1 MAERIEIELT
11 LRERNQLTL
20 PDRVATRLGAEA
32 GDRLL
37 LTIDP
42 REPEVM
48 HLRRLP
54 RSYAGALT
62 GVYGR
67 TAEEQSAYL
76 VAERA
81 SWDPSPAPA
90 GQGPDGTRYLSFE
103 ESKRVYRQTD
113 VTRERYERD
122 PKLRWPKC
130 EVCGRS
136 IARLN
141 DHLAAHRDGRLDGR
155 GVNTDP
161 AQRTRSRRRV
171 EKWRAA
177 LARKASP

>member
-1 MAERIEIELT
+1 VDETLEIAVS

-20 PDRVATRLGAEA
+20 PDRVATRLGARA

-37 LTIDP
+37 LAI
-42 REPEVM
+42 EPAEPDVVRV
-48 HLRRLP
+48 RRLP
-54 RSYAGALT
+54 GSYAGALT

-76 VAERA
+76 AGERSTWERQSDSVGEA
-81 SWDPSPAPA
+81 
-90 GQGPDGTRYLSFE
+90 PDGTRYLTFE
-103 ESKRVYRQTD
+103 ESKRMYPQTE
-113 VTRERYERD
+113 VTRERYARE

-130 EVCGRS
+130 RICGRS

-141 DHLAAHRDGRLDGR
+141 DHLAAHREGRLDAR

-161 AQRTRSRRRV
+161 AQRTRSRQRV
-171 EKWRAA
+171 EKWRAS
-177 LARKASP
+177 LARKAGP